1 VTKVRHLS
9 NGRTVGGIF
18 FTRGPLA
25 YLLRNRFYI
34 GEVLFKGEICPAEHS
49 PILDRDLFEAV
60 QQKLAAQQNGR
71 RTARVLPTALLTGRI
86 FDDRGNRMSPSHS
99 CKGATRHRYY
109 VSSALVQGRPQAAG
123 SVARIP
129 AAKIE
134 AAIVDAVR
142 QRIGPDAPSD
152 DRELIPAHVRRIE
165 VRQTEIAVSLA
176 RDDYASDGD
185 TTPSILTVP
194 WSKAA
199 HRRHRDIIVPEGSS
213 PTDARPIRSE
223 SRLKLVSAIARGRQ
237 WLSEIEAGTATIDGI
252 AKREACSKRHV
263 QMTISLAFLAPSLV
277 KAAVDGRLPR
287 GIGVARLFDAPV
299 AWSRQHQMLGFAY

>member
-1 VTKVRHLS
+1 
-9 NGRTVGGIF
+9 
-18 FTRGPLA
+18 
-25 YLLRNRFYI
+25 
-34 GEVLFKGEICPAEHS
+34 
-49 PILDRDLFEAV
+49 
-60 QQKLAAQQNGR
+60 
-71 RTARVLPTALLTGRI
+71 
-86 FDDRGNRMSPSHS
+86 
-99 CKGATRHRYY
+99 
-109 VSSALVQGRPQAAG
+109 
-123 SVARIP
+123 
-129 AAKIE
+129 
-134 AAIVDAVR
+134 VR